1 MENQIDDPFFKLIV
15 LATLVCGIL
24 FVTNQ
29 PSPSSVGK
37 DARQHRAQSSIGN
50 TLAPTLKY
58 HLKSAKQPL

>member
-29 PSPSSVGK
+29 PNPSVGN
-37 DARQHRAQSSIGN
+37 ARQHRAQSSLGN
-50 TLAPTLKY
+50 SHLVPTLKY
-58 HLKSAKQPL
+58 HLKSAKQHL